1 MKKKPCKLTE
11 TDRFTISVALTS
23 AYQRSMENLDMTD
36 GAASFWL
43 RNASDAW
50 DAYKA
55 FVGYSITR
63 YE

>member
-1 MKKKPCKLTE
+1 MKKKPCKLTV
-11 TDRFTISVALTS
+11 TNRFTIQVALTNT
-23 AYQRSMENLDMTD
+23 YRQSMQALDMTD
-36 GAASFWL
+36 GNAAFWL